1 MTPKTKKKVTDKR
14 LLKIWSEKG
23 KIRSEFKCEYPDC
36 NVNYHQ
42 VHAHH
47 VFHRSIA
54 NTRYDIDN
62 CIILCPVHHTL
73 GQDSAHKD
81 PTFIARIIA
90 CGVRTSEWFDKLIEK
105 KNKIVKNNDSFKEQ
119 KLYQLEND
127 DYSDLVF

>member
-1 MTPKTKKKVTDKR
+1 MTAKRKKVSDKK
-14 LLKIWSEKG
+14 LLKIWAEKV
-23 KIRSEFKCEYPDC
+23 KERADHRCEYPDC
-36 NVNYHQ
+36 RVNYTQ

-47 VFHRSIA
+47 VFHRSIS
-54 NTRYDIDN
+54 NTRYDVSN
-62 CIILCPVHHTL
+62 GLCLCPTHHTL

-81 PTFIARIIA
+81 PTFIVRIIA

-127 DYSDLVF
+127 DYSDLPF